1 MITKRATQRSTL
13 TLTRQFFSNSRKS
26 RVNCSRGESASRS
39 KIRNGCS
46 KWPQIAHVWRRKM
59 QPVAWQARWKNTPAM
74 NVLSETSA
82 ACADPVGEE
91 LRRCD
96 EHPELSRFLT
106 QERHPVHLVGVAG
119 SGMSGLAGLLI
130 ELGHAVSGSD
140 KATTTET
147 DRLQR
152 LGLRFYD
159 QHLPDLANRAEL
171 VVFSSAIK
179 DDNPILRGA
188 RNSGKSL
195 VRRAEALAA
204 IMHAKRGIVIAGM
217 HGKTTTS
224 AMTAHVL
231 REGGLHPS
239 HYVGAEIPLLG
250 TNAHWDWRGE
260 FFVTEGDESD
270 GTLRCFRPEH
280 SLILNIEEEH
290 LDFYADLAA
299 IEKVF
304 EQLIDQTSGTIFYN
318 IDDPNTAR
326 LCAKRNSAVSYGFS
340 ENARYRGINV
350 ELRDL
355 GSVFCVCR
363 QGQKLGQA
371 TLNVPGEHNVHN
383 ALGVI
388 ALASELGIPFE
399 KIAASLRKFEHARRR
414 FEIKYESDRFLLI
427 DDYAHHP
434 TEIRATLKTARATG
448 RRRVLAMFQP
458 HRYSRTKALCR
469 EFGSAFDEADRVV
482 VTDVYPASEPPIPG
496 ISGQTIVD
504 EMVKRGHRG
513 ASYQPRFERV
523 HCDIGN
529 ALDVGDFVLSLGA
542 GNIHEQ
548 LSILAADLV
557 IAEKLK
563 AVVGE
568 EGDVRLYEPLSKHT
582 TLRVGG
588 PAQFWV
594 EPRNEKAFADLIR
607 FCRDENLPLF
617 AMGRGSNLLVRDGG
631 IRGVVVHPRGGDF
644 DKIQVNSSEITAG
657 AGVKLREIAYAARA
671 SNLGGLEWMEGI
683 PGAVGGALRM
693 NAGAMGAQ
701 TFEKV
706 VRVRYL
712 DGEGNAHDKNRDEL
726 EVHYRHFPLLEQ
738 NFAVSATFRGSPAPR
753 EQIESR
759 LRESQEKRR
768 TTQPIA
774 KSAGC
779 IFKNPEKCPAG
790 KLVDELGLKN
800 SSIGKARVSEVH
812 GNFIVND
819 GGATA
824 TEMLELI
831 DRIKQ
836 TARTK
841 RGIELETEVQIVG
854 EPV

>member
-1 MITKRATQRSTL
+1 MKSASEECSAPADSAREEFRSRVPPL
-13 TLTRQFFSNSRKS
+13 DLPQFLTR
-26 RVNCSRGESASRS
+26 
-39 KIRNGCS
+39 
-46 KWPQIAHVWRRKM
+46 
-59 QPVAWQARWKNTPAM
+59 
-74 NVLSETSA
+74 
-82 ACADPVGEE
+82 
-91 LRRCD
+91 
-96 EHPELSRFLT
+96 EHHRI
-106 QERHPVHLVGVAG
+106 HLVGVAG

-140 KATTTET
+140 KVGTMETE
-147 DRLQR
+147 RLQR
-152 LGLRFYD
+152 LGLCFYE
-159 QHLPDLANRAEL
+159 QHRPEHAEAAEL

-179 DDNPILRGA
+179 SNNPILVAGRYSA
-188 RNSGKSL
+188 KPV

-204 IMHAKRGIVIAGM
+204 IMRAKRAIVIAGM

-231 REGGLHPS
+231 RKGGLHPS
-239 HYVGAEIPLLG
+239 HYVGAEIPILG
-250 TNAHWDWRGE
+250 ANAHWDPRGE
-260 FFVTEGDESD
+260 YFVAEGDESD
-270 GTLRCFRPEH
+270 GTLRCFDPEH

-304 EQLIDQTSGTIFYN
+304 AQLIDQTSGTVFYN
-318 IDDPNTAR
+318 ADDPNAAR
-326 LCAKRNSAVSYGFS
+326 LCAKCKGAVSYGFS
-340 ENARYRGINV
+340 EQAHYRGVNV
-350 ELRDL
+350 ELRDFA
-355 GSVFCVCR
+355 SFFCVYGR
-363 QGQKLGQA
+363 GEKLGEA

-399 KIAASLRKFEHARRR
+399 KTAASLRKFEHARRR
-414 FEIKYESDRFLLI
+414 FEIKYQSDRFLLV

-434 TEIRATLKTARATG
+434 TEIRATLTTARATG
-448 RRRVLAMFQP
+448 RKRVLAMFQP
-458 HRYSRTKALCR
+458 HRYSRTKALR
-469 EFGSAFDEADRVV
+469 GEFGRALDEADHVV

-504 EMVKRGHRG
+504 EIVKHGHR
-513 ASYQPRFERV
+513 AVSYQPQLERV
-523 HCDIGN
+523 HWDIGN
-529 ALDVGDFVLSLGA
+529 ALDAGDLVLSLGA

-563 AVVGE
+563 AIVGE
-568 EGDVRLYEPLSKHT
+568 EGDVRLYELLSKHT

-607 FCRDENLPLF
+607 FCRDENLALF

-644 DKIQVNSSEITAG
+644 DKIGVNGSQITAG
-657 AGVKLREIAYAARA
+657 AGVKLRQIAYAARA
-671 SNLGGLEWMEGI
+671 ANLGGLEWMEGI

-701 TFEKV
+701 TFESV
-706 VRVRYL
+706 TRIRYL
-712 DGEGNAHDKNRDEL
+712 DAEGNPHVKDRDEL
-726 EVHYRHFPLLEQ
+726 EVFYRRFPLLEN
-738 NFAVSATFRGSPAPR
+738 NFAISATFRAQPADR
-753 EQIESR
+753 AKIDSR

-779 IFKNPEKCPAG
+779 IFKNPDSIPAG
-790 KLVDELGLKN
+790 QLVDELGLKN
-800 SSIGKARVSEVH
+800 SRVGNARVSEVH

-824 TEMLELI
+824 AEMLELI
-831 DRIKQ
+831 DKIQ
-836 TARTK
+836 CAARAK
-841 RGIELETEVQIVG
+841 RGIELETEVEIVG
-854 EPV
+854 EPE